1 MKRAAP
7 KKDLKMRNILILAAL
22 ASTVTACNTPKPPE
36 QGLASVHVPVVSS
49 SDYVYDAA
57 TPSGSL
63 SPEDAGRL
71 DGWFSGLGLDY
82 GDTIYVNGDY
92 APLARAQVAEIAG
105 RYGMLISQGAP
116 ASAGVS
122 QPGALR
128 VVVSRRRAS
137 VPGCPDWSSTS
148 NPNFS
153 NSTFSNYGC
162 GVNVNLAAQ
171 VANPEDLLHGRQG
184 KAAEDAETAAKAII
198 MYRNWPLTAI
208 LPGQILRPLKSASP
222 SGKKDDK

>member
-1 MKRAAP
+1 
-7 KKDLKMRNILILAAL
+7 MRKLFVFAAL
-22 ASTVTACNTPKPPE
+22 SATVTGCTTPKPPE
-36 QGLASVHVPVVSS
+36 QGVASLHVPVVSS
-49 SDYVYDAA
+49 TDYVYDAS

-105 RYGMLISQGAP
+105 RYGMLITQGAP
-116 ASAGVS
+116 ASAGAS
-122 QPGALR
+122 QLGALR
-128 VVVSRRRAS
+128 VVLSRRRAS
-137 VPGCPDWSSTS
+137 VPGCPDWSSIS

-171 VANPEDLLHGRQG
+171 VANPEDLLHGRPG

-208 LPGQILRPLKSASP
+208 LPGQTLRPFKNTIDTT
-222 SGKKDDK
+222 KDNK

>member
-1 MKRAAP
+1 MQRRPRRTRGDPRPQIRRQRCQPGFRGSKIAEFDEATTARAGQTRPADP
-7 KKDLKMRNILILAAL
+7 R
-22 ASTVTACNTPKPPE
+22 
-36 QGLASVHVPVVSS
+36 QSS
-49 SDYVYDAA
+49 ERS
-57 TPSGSL
+57 
-63 SPEDAGRL
+63 L
-71 DGWFSGLGLDY
+71 DGWFAGLGLDY

-105 RYGMLISQGAP
+105 RYGMLLTPGTP
-116 ASAGVS
+116 ASAGPA
-122 QPGALR
+122 QDGAVR
-128 VVVSRRRAS
+128 VIVSRRRAY

-148 NPNFS
+148 NPNYS

-208 LPGQILRPLKSASP
+208 RPGQEMRPFKNTISTT
-222 SGKKDDK
+222 KDNK

>member
-1 MKRAAP
+1 
-7 KKDLKMRNILILAAL
+7 MRNILILAAL
-22 ASTVTACNTPKPPE
+22 ASTVTACNTPKPAE
-36 QGLASVHVPVVSS
+36 QGLASLHVPVVSNT
-49 SDYVYDAA
+49 DYVYDAS
-57 TPSGSL
+57 TPTGSL

-71 DGWFSGLGLDY
+71 EGWFSGLGLDY

-105 RYGMLISQGAP
+105 RYGMLITPGAP
-116 ASAGVS
+116 ASAGAS

-137 VPGCPDWSSTS
+137 VPGCPDWKSVS

-171 VANPEDLLHGRQG
+171 VANPEDLLYGRPG
-184 KAAEDAETAAKAII
+184 PAAEDAETAAKAII
-198 MYRNWPLTAI
+198 MYRNWPLTAVT
-208 LPGQILRPLKSASP
+208 PGQSLRQLITVNT
-222 SGKKDDK
+222 KDNK

>member
-1 MKRAAP
+1 
-7 KKDLKMRNILILAAL
+7 MRNILILAAL
-22 ASTVTACNTPKPPE
+22 ASTATACNTPKPAE
-36 QGLASVHVPVVSS
+36 QGLASLHVPVVTST
-49 SDYVYDAA
+49 DYVYDAA

-63 SPEDAGRL
+63 AAEDAGRL
-71 DGWFSGLGLDY
+71 DGWFAGLGLDY

-105 RYGMLISQGAP
+105 RYGMLVTAGAP
-116 ASAGVS
+116 ASAGVAE
-122 QPGALR
+122 PGALR
-128 VVVSRRRAS
+128 VVVSRRKAF

-171 VANPEDLLHGRQG
+171 VANPEDLLHGRPG

-208 LPGQILRPLKSASP
+208 LPGQTLRPFKNTISTTKE
-222 SGKKDDK
+222 GK

>member
-7 KKDLKMRNILILAAL
+7 KKDLMMRNILVLAAL
-22 ASTVTACNTPKPPE
+22 ASTATACNTPKPAA
-36 QGLASVHVPVVSS
+36 QGLAALHIPVVSS
-49 SDYVYDAA
+49 TDYVYDAA

-92 APLARAQVAEIAG
+92 SPLARAQVAEIAG
-105 RYGMLISQGAP
+105 RYGMLLTPGTP
-116 ASAGVS
+116 ASAGPA
-122 QPGALR
+122 QDGAVR
-128 VVVSRRRAS
+128 VIVSRRRAY

-148 NPNFS
+148 NPNYS

-171 VANPEDLLHGRQG
+171 VADPEDLLHGRQG

-208 LPGQILRPLKSASP
+208 RPGQEMRPFKNTISTTK
-222 SGKKDDK
+222 GDK